1 MVKNIENI
9 PLKPDKPKL
18 SPLSTN
24 VEKTSEVLRLEIL
37 SLKNENKQLLEDIKN
52 LQEKVSILRC

>member
-9 PLKPDKPKL
+9 PLKSDKPKL

-37 SLKNENKQLLEDIKN
+37 SLQNENKQLLEDIKN
-52 LQEKVSILRC
+52 LQDKVSILRY